1 MNTLLKDSSYK
12 KFLEVMSNKYPDIS
26 SAAAAI
32 IKYKAVLNLPKG
44 TEHFMSDVHGEYE
57 AFNHILKNASGVIRN
72 KIDEKL
78 GTTTSAEERKRLATL
93 IYYPEKKLQ
102 IIKEEVE
109 DLDDWYKITIYRL
122 VEVCRYVAS
131 KYTRNKVRKSMN
143 ENFNYIIDELLN
155 IPRDGDNKEDYYTE
169 IINSVIRTDSAD
181 EVITELSHLISRLCV
196 DRLHIVGDIF
206 DRGPG
211 AENIMD
217 TLCNY
222 HSVDIQWGN
231 HDILW
236 MGAAA
241 GSSACIANVI
251 RLCTKY
257 NNTDTLEVGYGI
269 SLRPIST
276 FALEVYR
283 DDPCTN
289 FMPKDYMSKG
299 DIEAVAKINK
309 AITVIQLKLE
319 GLIAERN
326 PHFGIE
332 NASPLTNICYQNG
345 TYTSNG
351 KTYQLTDTN
360 FPTVD
365 PKNPNA
371 LTDGE
376 LEVMKRLKSLFVH
389 SERLQKHVKFLYENG
404 AMYTCYNGNL
414 LYHGCIP
421 LDENGNFEL
430 FDAPDGNVGGRA
442 LLDYCDRMARRAY
455 LGKNSK
461 DARDFMWYLWCGKKS
476 PLFGKAKMTTFERCF
491 LENLPELTAEPK
503 NSYYTLYENEE
514 ICRMILREFGL
525 DENTSHIINGHVP
538 VRIKFGESPIKG
550 GGKLLVIDGGLSKP
564 YHPKTGIAGYTLIF
578 NSYGLHLVTH
588 EPFESTQKAIEKE
601 LDIHSVSDFIEKT
614 PTRLYVDDTD
624 KGADLRGRI
633 ADLENLIEAYRSGIL
648 KKKNQ

>member
-1 MNTLLKDSSYK
+1 MNTTLLNDSNYY
-12 KFLEVMSNKYPDIS
+12 KFLKLLSKDYPDIS
-26 SAAAAI
+26 SAAADI
-32 IKYKAVLNLPKG
+32 IKLNAILNLPKG
-44 TEHFMSDVHGEYE
+44 IEHFMSDIHGEYE
-57 AFNHILKNASGVIRN
+57 AFNHILNNASGVIRN

-78 GTTTSAEERKRLATL
+78 GTTISIEERKRLATL
-93 IYYPEKKLQ
+93 IYYPEKKLRM
-102 IIKEEVE
+102 IKEEVE
-109 DLDDWYKITIYRL
+109 DIEDWYKITIYRL

-131 KYTRNKVRKSMN
+131 KYTRSKVRKSMN
-143 ENFNYIIDELLN
+143 REFNYIIDELLN
-155 IPRDGDNKEDYYTE
+155 IPRDGDNKEDYYSE

-181 EVITELSHLISRLCV
+181 DVIIALSHLISRLCI

-211 AENIMD
+211 AEIIMD

-241 GSSACIANVI
+241 GSEACIANVI

-283 DDPCTN
+283 DDPCEN
-289 FMPKDYMSKG
+289 FMPNDYMSRG
-299 DIEAVAKINK
+299 DNEAVAKINK
-309 AITVIQLKLE
+309 AITIIQLKLE
-319 GLIAERN
+319 GQLIARN
-326 PHFGIE
+326 SHFQID
-332 NASPLTNICYQNG
+332 NPSPLEKICYQNK
-345 TYTSNG
+345 TIEFDG
-351 KTYQLTDTN
+351 KVYSLTDSS

-365 PKNPNA
+365 PENPNK

-376 LEVMKRLKSLFVH
+376 MQVIKRMKSLFLH
-389 SERLQKHVKFLYENG
+389 SDRLQKHIRFIYNNG
-404 AMYTCYNGNL
+404 SMYTRYNGNL

-421 LDENGNFEL
+421 MTADGEFES
-430 FDAPDGNVGGRA
+430 FECPDGSLKGKE

-455 LGKNSK
+455 FGKNNK
-461 DARDFMWYLWCGKKS
+461 DALDFMWYLWCGKLS
-476 PLFGKAKMTTFERCF
+476 PLFGKARMTTFERCF
-491 LENLPELTAEPK
+491 LENTPELIAEPK
-503 NSYYTLYENEE
+503 NSYYTLYESEE
-514 ICRMILREFGL
+514 ICSKILREFEL
-525 DENTSHIINGHVP
+525 DENTSHIVNGHVP
-538 VRIKFGESPIKG
+538 VRIKHGESPIKG

-588 EPFESTQKAIEKE
+588 EPFESTQKAIENE
-601 LDIHSVSDFIEKT
+601 IDIHSVSDFIEKT
-614 PTRLYVDDTD
+614 PTRLYISDTD
-624 KGADLRGRI
+624 KGRELQKRI
-633 ADLENLIEAYRSGIL
+633 TDLENLIEAYRSGVLI
-648 KKKNQ
+648 KKN

>member
-1 MNTLLKDSSYK
+1 MNYDTNYY
-12 KFLEVMSNKYPDIS
+12 KFLELLSNKYPDIS

-32 IKYKAVLNLPKG
+32 IKYKAILNLPKG
-44 TEHFMSDVHGEYE
+44 TEHFMSDIHGEYE
-57 AFNHILKNASGVIRN
+57 AFKHILKNASGIIRN

-78 GTTTSAEERKRLATL
+78 GTTISVEERKKLATL
-93 IYYPEKKLQ
+93 IYYPEKKLR
-102 IIKEEVE
+102 IIKEETE
-109 DLDDWYKITIYRL
+109 DIEDWYKITIYRL

-131 KYTRNKVRKSMN
+131 KYTRSKVRKSMN
-143 ENFNYIIDELLN
+143 YNFNYIIDELLN

-211 AENIMD
+211 AEIIMD

-276 FALEVYR
+276 FALDVYR
-283 DDPCTN
+283 DDPCTE
-289 FMPKDYMSKG
+289 FMPNDYMGRG
-299 DIEAVAKINK
+299 DAEAVAKINK

-326 PHFGIE
+326 PHFNIE

-345 TYTSNG
+345 AFEYEG
-351 KTYQLTDTN
+351 KTYKLTDIN
-360 FPTVD
+360 LPTV
-365 PKNPNA
+365 NPNNPNELTEGEMQVIKKMKA
-371 LTDGE
+371 LF
-376 LEVMKRLKSLFVH
+376 LH
-389 SERLQKHVKFLYENG
+389 SERLQKHIKFLYENG

-421 LDENGNFEL
+421 MNSAGEFECMET
-430 FDAPDGNVGGRA
+430 PDGNKSGKA

-461 DARDFMWYLWCGKKS
+461 DARDFMWYLWCGKLS
-476 PLFGKAKMTTFERCF
+476 PLFGKAKMTTFERSF
-491 LENLPELTAEPK
+491 LGKECELTAEPK
-503 NSYYTLYENEE
+503 NSYYTLYEKEE
-514 ICRMILREFGL
+514 ICCKILREFGL
-525 DENTSHIINGHVP
+525 DENTSHIVNGHVP
-538 VRIKFGESPIKG
+538 VRIKYGESPIKG

-588 EPFESTQKAIEKE
+588 EPFESTQKAIENE
-601 LDIHSVSDFIEKT
+601 IDIHSVSDFIEKT
-614 PTRLYVDDTD
+614 PTRLYIADTD
-624 KGADLRGRI
+624 KGKNI
-633 ADLENLIEAYRSGIL
+633 QNKINDLENLIEAYRSGRL
-648 KKKNQ
+648 VKFTK